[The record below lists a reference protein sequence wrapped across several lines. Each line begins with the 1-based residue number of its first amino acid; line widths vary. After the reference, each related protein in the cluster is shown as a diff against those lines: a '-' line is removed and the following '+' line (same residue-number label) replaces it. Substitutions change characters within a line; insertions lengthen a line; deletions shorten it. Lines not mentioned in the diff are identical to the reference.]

1 MRTKADRISGA
12 TALGALLVLGGLTQG
27 AAAADLSARKQ
38 LPPEVTPAAA
48 STPVEFVFG
57 ARLQSDYNF
66 RGISQSDKQVSPQ
79 AYGELQLFDNFL
91 YGGVAAYRVD
101 LPTRP
106 AAEID
111 LTAGIRPKF
120 GPFTFDLGVIY
131 YYYPDERRLFDPT
144 FTTFFTPANTDYLE
158 IAGKVAYT
166 YQDALTLGAGVF
178 HAYDWLGSGAPAT
191 YISGTAK
198 YVVPENLFGAGFP
211 AGFAVS
217 GEIAR
222 YLFGTTSPQ
231 LGSVRLP
238 DYTYGNIGVSYTY
251 QNVTLDLRYHDTDLS
266 KGQCFT
272 LTTDPQALFNGS
284 NRSGWCDATFIGTL
298 SVEFQASKAGV
309 FASSERSA
317 PPKEA
322 GAGGTAVR

>member
-1 MRTKADRISGA
+1 MRTTSTLVLYA
-12 TALGALLVLGGLTQG
+12 TAASALLFVGHPSQG
-27 AAAADLSARKQ
+27 ARAADLAARKQ
-38 LPPEVTPAAA
+38 LPPEVTPAPA
-48 STPVEFVFG
+48 SVPIDFIFG

-66 RGISQSDKQVSPQ
+66 RGISQSDKQISPQ
-79 AYGELQLFDNFL
+79 AYGEVQLLDNLF

-106 AAEID
+106 SAEID

-131 YYYPDERRLFDPT
+131 YYYPNERQLFDPT
-144 FTTFFTPANTDYLE
+144 FTTFFTPKNTDYLE

-166 YQDALTLGAGVF
+166 YQEALTLGANVF

-191 YISGTAK
+191 YLSGTAK
-198 YVVPENLFGAGFP
+198 YTIPENLFGAGFP

-217 GEIAR
+217 GELAR
-222 YLFGTTSPQ
+222 YFFGTTSAQ

-238 DYTYGNIGVSYTY
+238 DYTYGNIGLSYTY
-251 QNVTLDLRYHDTDLS
+251 QNMTLDLRYHDTDLS
-266 KGQCFT
+266 KGDCFT

-284 NRSGWCDATFIGTL
+284 NRSGWCDSTFVGTL
-298 SVEFQASKAGV
+298 SFDFQASKVGV

-317 PPKEA
+317 PPKES
-322 GAGGTAVR
+322 GAGGAAVR